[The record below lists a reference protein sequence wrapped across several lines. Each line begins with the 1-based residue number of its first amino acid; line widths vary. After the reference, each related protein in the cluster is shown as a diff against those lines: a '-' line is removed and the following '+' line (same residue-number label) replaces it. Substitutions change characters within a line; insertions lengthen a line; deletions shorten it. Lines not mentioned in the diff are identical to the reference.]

1 MPRPQFHADLHIH
14 SKYSRACSRDCDLEH
29 LTWFAKRKGLT
40 LVGTGDFTHPAWNA
54 HLHET
59 LVEAEPGLY
68 RLNDDLARSVDRT
81 LPGIVAASTVRFM
94 LSVEIS
100 TIYKRD
106 DKTRKVHHLVYLP
119 DLDAVARFNAKLA
132 KIGNIASDGR
142 PILGLDSRDLL
153 EITLEASPDGYLV
166 PAHIWT
172 PWFAALGSKSGF
184 DAIAD
189 CYADLADHVFAVETG
204 LSSDPAMNWR
214 VSSLDRYTLVSNSDA
229 HSPPALAREAHSYD
243 CELDYFAVKE
253 ALRTGDGYA
262 GSIEFFP
269 EEGKYHADGHRACN
283 LSWQPAETIAAGG
296 KCEVCGK
303 PVTVGVLSRV
313 EALADRADGDRPPG
327 KANFRNL
334 VPLPEIVGEINSV
347 GPRSKTV
354 TREID
359 GLVAALGAEL
369 GILTEVPVDQVA
381 AVGGERLGEAIA
393 RLRRGEVIRRSGY
406 DGEYGVIRLF
416 EPSELKASA
425 GTSALFDLPSQDD
438 HATRRT
444 TAAQVQR
451 AANTEAPGTA
461 VPAVSGSAPAGAAAA
476 LNGTGPIPAA
486 ATARGRATARGKG
499 SSAVGRTADPAA
511 LVETAAIPAPRGGAA
526 AGGAAAGGAA
536 AGGARAT
543 ARGEQDVTGLATHGG
558 ASYGGAPGDR
568 ADEPAAGDHA
578 GVDILPFEVPD
589 WGVLEGLDPEQ
600 RAAAGASDGPLIVV
614 AGPGTGK
621 TRTLTHRVAYL
632 VAERGVAA
640 ESCLAITFTRRAAG
654 ELASRLDSLLPSGS
668 GSPFVATFHALA
680 LTICREHFAELG
692 FDAPPSVADE
702 ADVSAVLAELDL
714 APGSAVPDAL
724 SEGYRKRLRA
734 RGLLELDELV
744 PLAVPFA
751 AGYRS
756 RWSHVLVDEYQD
768 VDASQ
773 YALLRELVPSD
784 GNLFAI
790 GDPDQSIYSFRG
802 AEVGF
807 FLRFADDFPAATT
820 VTLTR
825 NYRSAPP
832 IVATAVQVVR
842 PGTLVPGRGLSAERR
857 DLGAARI
864 AVHAVPT
871 EVSEAGWVA
880 ATVDS
885 LVGGSSFHSLDS
897 GRVDGDEVE
906 EHYDFGDVAVL
917 YRSAAQSR
925 ALQSAFTS
933 AGLPFQKRG
942 VDRLADRPAV
952 PSMLREMALL
962 PGPVPARLQAAGSA
976 LASRAAEPDLFSDD
990 SSLRASDVWAAVEL
1004 LRPVA
1009 SSFEDDL
1016 DGFLAYV
1023 ATGAEVDALDP
1034 RADAVSLLTLHAAKG
1049 LEFPVVFIVG
1059 CVDGVVPL
1067 VFPGE
1072 ASVDERLAEERRLFF
1087 VGVTR
1092 AQRRLFLSAPRT
1104 VTRRGKSAPATL
1116 TPFLAPVDE
1125 GLLDRTGTSEE
1136 SRRPAARQMRLI

>member
-1 MPRPQFHADLHIH
+1 MPRPPKFHADLHIH

-68 RLNDDLARSVDRT
+68 RLNDDLAKSVDRT

-119 DLDAVARFNAKLA
+119 DLEAVGRFNAKLA
-132 KIGNIASDGR
+132 RIGNIASDGR

-189 CYADLADHVFAVETG
+189 CYADLADHIFAVETG

-243 CELDYFAVKE
+243 CELDYFAVRD

-269 EEGKYHADGHRACN
+269 EEGKYHADGHRACD
-283 LSWQPAETIAAGG
+283 LSWQPAETIAHAG

-303 PVTVGVLSRV
+303 PVTVGVLSRI
-313 EALADRADGDRPPG
+313 EALADRADGDRPSG
-327 KANFRNL
+327 AADFRNL
-334 VPLPEIVGEINSV
+334 VPLPEIVGEIHSV

-354 TREID
+354 TREVD
-359 GLVAALGAEL
+359 GLVAALGPEL
-369 GILTEVPVDQVA
+369 DILTEVPVDQVT
-381 AVGGERLGEAIA
+381 AVGGELLGEAIA
-393 RLRRGEVIRRSGY
+393 RLRRGEVIRQPGY

-416 EPSELKASA
+416 EPSELKAST
-425 GTSALFDLPSQDD
+425 GTSALFDLPSQEDY
-438 HATRRT
+438 ATRRT
-444 TAAQVQR
+444 TAGR
-451 AANTEAPGTA
+451 
-461 VPAVSGSAPAGAAAA
+461 SSAPAGAETPRTAGTAAAANSGAAAA
-476 LNGTGPIPAA
+476 LAGATAGAPSGSAA
-486 ATARGRATARGKG
+486 ARGRTTARGRRGG
-499 SSAVGRTADPAA
+499 SAVGRTADPAA
-511 LVETAAIPAPRGGAA
+511 LLETAAIPTPRGVSPDGGPAA
-526 AGGAAAGGAA
+526 ARGGT
-536 AGGARAT
+536 T
-543 ARGEQDVTGLATHGG
+543 ARGEQDVAGPATHER
-558 ASYGGAPGDR
+558 ASYGGAAEDR
-568 ADEPAAGDHA
+568 ADESAAASHA

-600 RAAAGASDGPLIVV
+600 RAAAGADDGPLIVV

-654 ELASRLDSLLPSGS
+654 ELGSRLEELLPAGS
-668 GSPFVATFHALA
+668 GTPFVATFHALA
-680 LTICREHFAELG
+680 LHICRERFAELG

-702 ADVSAVLAELDL
+702 ADRSAVLLELDL
-714 APGSAVPDAL
+714 APGSVVPDSL
-724 SEGYRKRLRA
+724 LEGYRKRLHA

-751 AGYRS
+751 ASYRS

-768 VDASQ
+768 VDVDQ
-773 YALLRELVPSD
+773 YSLLRELVPSG

-807 FLRFADDFPAATT
+807 FLRFASDYPTATT

-864 AVHAVPT
+864 AVHEVST
-871 EVSEAGWVA
+871 EASEAGWVA
-880 ATVDS
+880 ATIDS
-885 LVGGSSFHSLDS
+885 LVGGASFHSLDS
-897 GRVDGDEVE
+897 GRVDGAEVE

-917 YRSAAQSR
+917 YRSAGQAR

-942 VDRLADRPAV
+942 IDRLADRPAV
-952 PSMLREMALL
+952 PEVLREMALV
-962 PGPVPARLQAAGSA
+962 PGAVVDRLVAAGAA
-976 LASRAAEPDLFSDD
+976 LASRATAPDLFAAEELT
-990 SSLRASDVWAAVEL
+990 LRSSDVWAAVEL

-1009 SSFEDDL
+1009 AGFGGDL

-1059 CVDGVVPL
+1059 CADGVVPL
-1067 VFPGE
+1067 RFPGE
-1072 ASVDERLAEERRLFF
+1072 DDPEERLAEERRLFF

-1104 VTRRGKSAPATL
+1104 VTRRGSTSAAAL
-1116 TPFLAPVDE
+1116 TPFLEPVDE
-1125 GLLDRTGTSEE
+1125 GLLDRTGTSDEP
-1136 SRRPAARQMRLI
+1136 RRPAARQMRLI